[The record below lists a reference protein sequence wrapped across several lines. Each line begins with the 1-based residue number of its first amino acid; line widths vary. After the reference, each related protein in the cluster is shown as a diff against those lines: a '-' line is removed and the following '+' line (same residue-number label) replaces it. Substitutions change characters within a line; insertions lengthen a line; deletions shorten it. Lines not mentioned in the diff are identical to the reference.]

1 MSKMSH
7 WDIFIPSNNNKSQ
20 RRKVTISGIDP
31 ADQRFDTLHSSVEQL
46 NLQHYFN
53 EVSKIRSQG
62 PIYKRSEDE

>member
-31 ADQRFDTLHSSVEQL
+31 AA
-46 NLQHYFN
+46 
-53 EVSKIRSQG
+53 I
-62 PIYKRSEDE
+62 